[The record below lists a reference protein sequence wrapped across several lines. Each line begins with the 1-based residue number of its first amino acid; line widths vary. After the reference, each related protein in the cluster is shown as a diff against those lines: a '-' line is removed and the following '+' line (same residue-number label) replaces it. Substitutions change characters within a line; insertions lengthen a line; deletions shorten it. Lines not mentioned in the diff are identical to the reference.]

1 MPVTAVATAAV
12 APVWLRPAQLKSTSR
27 FGNSTLFAIVV
38 LVHAVAFYVFSHL
51 PQQVTHAIA
60 QPIQVV
66 TLAEPESKDVPL
78 PPTPLPRMPAFD
90 LPIEPVVID
99 IATPDTSAITV
110 TARPAE
116 PVASN
121 NAAVGTPKTVSSVEY
136 IREPAVKYPPAARA
150 LKQHGT
156 VTLRA
161 LIDVDGRAR
170 EVNVH
175 RSSNFRTL
183 DDAARSAVLNALF
196 KPYVEN
202 GHAMPVYVFIPI
214 EFGAA
219 AT

>member
-1 MPVTAVATAAV
+1 M
-12 APVWLRPAQLKSTSR
+12 
-27 FGNSTLFAIVV
+27 FAFVV
-38 LVHAVAFYVFSHL
+38 LVHVVALYVFSHM
-51 PQQVTHAIA
+51 PPQVTPTVA
-60 QPIQVV
+60 QPIEVV
-66 TLAEPESKDVPL
+66 MLSAPESKDVP
-78 PPTPLPRMPAFD
+78 PPPVPLPRLPAFD
-90 LPIEPVVID
+90 LPVVPVVIE
-99 IATPDTSAITV
+99 IATPDTTSITV
-110 TARPAE
+110 ATRPAE
-116 PVASN
+116 PVVATT
-121 NAAVGTPKTVSSVEY
+121 VIGTPKTVSSVEY

-150 LKQHGT
+150 LKQRGT

-170 EVNVH
+170 EVDVH

-183 DDAARSAVLNALF
+183 DDAARTAVLNALF